1 MKGIQRLQ
9 SNSILEYCVGAI
21 HFSTLF
27 YRFSVETT
35 MRNFLTITALLVIM
49 SSCYDYKDKRG
60 PVTWQSIEKNL
71 QTQFI
76 TANDGDTIELPEGY
90 FMFTKSLS
98 MDGKSNIVIR
108 GRGMD
113 KTVLSWKNQTEG
125 AEGLRISN
133 GKNIVLQDFA
143 VEDAKGD
150 NVKVS
155 DTQGI
160 TFFRISSSWANGP
173 NAANG
178 AYALYP
184 VLCKNVL
191 IDECVAMGSS
201 DAGIYVGQSDTV
213 IIRNSK
219 AYWNVAGI
227 ESENS
232 RWVEIYGNEA
242 YENTGGILIFDLPGL
257 TQYGHNTKVYKNNV
271 HDNNHRN
278 FAAKG
283 NIVAS
288 IPPGTGFMVLAT
300 HGLEI
305 SDNDI
310 VDNKTVGVAI
320 VSYELVAAL
329 NEGEVEGEQ
338 SIGGVQTVNNNYQA
352 DTLYNGFPYKIS
364 VNQNR
369 FSNRHWWPSLSN
381 DFGKLFILKSFMH
394 PPDIVYDGIPDPK
407 NPLHEICINE
417 KAEIVF
423 MNLDAANDFVRLS
436 KDVSTYACQ

>member
-1 MKGIQRLQ
+1 MKNLLAMCALL
-9 SNSILEYCVGAI
+9 S
-21 HFSTLF
+21 LF
-27 YRFSVETT
+27 Y
-35 MRNFLTITALLVIM
+35 
-49 SSCYDYKDKRG
+49 SCTDYENKRG
-60 PVTWQSIEKNL
+60 PVSWQSIEKNL

-98 MDGKSNIVIR
+98 MDGKTNIVIR
-108 GRGMD
+108 GKGMD

-150 NVKVS
+150 NIKVS
-155 DTQGI
+155 DTRGI
-160 TFFRISSSWANGP
+160 TFFRISSSWADGP
-173 NAANG
+173 KTENG

-213 IIRNSK
+213 VIRNSK

-257 TQYGHNTKVYKNNV
+257 TQYGHTTKVYKNNV
-271 HDNNHRN
+271 HDNNHKN

-305 SDNDI
+305 TDNDVSNNTTI
-310 VDNKTVGVAI
+310 GLGI
-320 VSYELVAAL
+320 VSYDLVAAM
-329 NEGEVEGEQ
+329 NEGEVQQQEN
-338 SIGGVQTVNNNYQA
+338 IGGVQTVNNNYKL
-352 DTLYNGFPYKIS
+352 DTLYNGFPYEIS
-364 VNQNR
+364 VHKNR
-369 FSNRHWWPSLSN
+369 FSNSHWFPDMSS
-381 DFGKLFILKSFMH
+381 DFGKLFMLKSFMS
-394 PPDIVYDGIPDPK
+394 PPDIAFDGIADPK
-407 NPLHEICINE
+407 NPNRKICIRDNGD
-417 KAEIVF
+417 ITF
-423 MNLDAANDFVRLS
+423 MDLDAANDFANLS
-436 KDVSTYACQ
+436 KDVKAYACE

>member
-1 MKGIQRLQ
+1 MK
-9 SNSILEYCVGAI
+9 
-21 HFSTLF
+21 
-27 YRFSVETT
+27 SV
-35 MRNFLTITALLVIM
+35 LA
-49 SSCYDYKDKRG
+49 SSCLLLTFLSCTDYENNRKDI
-60 PVTWQSIEKNL
+60 TWQSIEKNL
-71 QTQFI
+71 QTQLI
-76 TANDGDTIELPEGY
+76 TANDGDTIHLPEGY

-98 MDGKSNIVIR
+98 MDGKSNIVIM
-108 GRGMD
+108 GEGMD
-113 KTVLSWKNQTEG
+113 KTILSWKNQTEG
-125 AEGLRISN
+125 AEGLKISN
-133 GKNIVLQDFA
+133 GKNILLQNFA

-150 NVKVS
+150 NIKVS
-155 DTQGI
+155 DVKGI
-160 TFFRISSSWANGP
+160 TFFQISSSWADGP
-173 NAANG
+173 KTENG

-201 DAGIYVGQSDTV
+201 DAGIYVGQSDSV

-257 TQYGHNTKVYKNNV
+257 TQYGHSTKVYKNNV
-271 HDNNHRN
+271 HDNNHEN

-305 SDNDI
+305 TDND
-310 VDNKTVGVAI
+310 VKDNKTIGVGI

-329 NEGEVEGEQ
+329 NEGEVQQQEN
-338 SIGGVQTVNNNYQA
+338 IGGVQTVDNNYKL
-352 DTLYNGFPYKIS
+352 DTLYNGFPYK
-364 VNQNR
+364 VTVHNNR
-369 FSNRHWWPSLSN
+369 FSNSHWFPTLSS
-381 DFGKLFILKSFMH
+381 DFGKLFMLKSFMN
-394 PPDIVYDGIPDPK
+394 PPDIAYDGIPDPT
-407 NPLHEICINE
+407 NPNREICIRNNGD
-417 KAEIVF
+417 ITF
-423 MNLDAANDFVRLS
+423 MDLDAANEFTNLS
-436 KDVSTYACQ
+436 KDVKAYACD